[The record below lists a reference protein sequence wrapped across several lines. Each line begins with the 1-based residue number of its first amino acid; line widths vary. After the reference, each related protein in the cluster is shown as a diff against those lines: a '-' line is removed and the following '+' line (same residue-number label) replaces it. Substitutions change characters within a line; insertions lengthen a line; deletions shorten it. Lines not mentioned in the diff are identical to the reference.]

1 MPTEFEY
8 ISKLLWH
15 IVEDVRLNQ
24 SLNQSIK
31 QARKDASTAAI
42 ADRMRDFIS

>member
-8 ISKLLWH
+8 TSKLLWH

-24 SLNQSIK
+24 SRKKARK

-42 ADRMRDFIS
+42 ADRMWDFIS